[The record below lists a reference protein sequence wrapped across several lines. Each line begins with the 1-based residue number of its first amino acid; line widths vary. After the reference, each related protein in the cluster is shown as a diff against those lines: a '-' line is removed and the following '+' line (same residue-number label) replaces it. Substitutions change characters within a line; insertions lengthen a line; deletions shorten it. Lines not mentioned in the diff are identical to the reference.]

1 MQNKDDNNSKRPFKE
16 ENIIKKKNNN
26 KSTYIRI
33 NKSIKIT
40 KNTNKSISNNEGE
53 NKNCFRK
60 RYNNDKIKN
69 KNINRTLSDIYE
81 TINSINKIN
90 KKIYKIFNKRKNSKE
105 NIIIKNAKKIPV
117 RNKIFNEFK
126 NKSNKTKNKKE
137 LKRAYYSCDNIKEKI
152 IHSKLTNDKINKQ
165 KSDHLPNKIDDQ
177 SIIYIS
183 SYITEELNKNEI
195 YNKLNYDYNDFH
207 LSDKL
212 NNFQKKL
219 KTSQSNQTSDSVINF
234 NHFKNSKNIKDI
246 ILLEKYKQKEFQ
258 KLENIKNL
266 KNNYLRNISSENKN
280 RFEVN
285 NQNDNK
291 KYIKKRPFC
300 FNDNINIVEISKK
313 RKNSF
318 SKNYNKDNVNNYF
331 NKYFSINDENENNE
345 SKNQNI
351 FNQNYNTSIINKLN
365 FNYQIYRNILSNK

>member
-1 MQNKDDNNSKRPFKE
+1 MQNKDDINSKKPFKE

-33 NKSIKIT
+33 NKSIKIP

-152 IHSKLTNDKINKQ
+152 IHSQLTNDKITKQ
-165 KSDHLPNKIDDQ
+165 KSNHLPNKIDDQ

-219 KTSQSNQTSDSVINF
+219 KTSKSNQTSDSVIDF

-318 SKNYNKDNVNNYF
+318 SKNNNKDNVNNYF

-351 FNQNYNTSIINKLN
+351 YNQNYNTSIINKLN

>member
-60 RYNNDKIKN
+60 RFNNDKIKN

-126 NKSNKTKNKKE
+126 NKSNKTKN
-137 LKRAYYSCDNIKEKI
+137 N
-152 IHSKLTNDKINKQ
+152 
-165 KSDHLPNKIDDQ
+165 
-177 SIIYIS
+177 
-183 SYITEELNKNEI
+183 
-195 YNKLNYDYNDFH
+195 
-207 LSDKL
+207 
-212 NNFQKKL
+212 
-219 KTSQSNQTSDSVINF
+219 
-234 NHFKNSKNIKDI
+234 
-246 ILLEKYKQKEFQ
+246 
-258 KLENIKNL
+258 
-266 KNNYLRNISSENKN
+266 
-280 RFEVN
+280 
-285 NQNDNK
+285 
-291 KYIKKRPFC
+291 
-300 FNDNINIVEISKK
+300 
-313 RKNSF
+313 
-318 SKNYNKDNVNNYF
+318 
-331 NKYFSINDENENNE
+331 
-345 SKNQNI
+345 
-351 FNQNYNTSIINKLN
+351 
-365 FNYQIYRNILSNK
+365 